1 MTSSREIFGEFFRQE
16 QFIVVTHF
24 LSILNSQGYPIFG
37 TNFPT
42 TIFIN
47 LEIIFLIIPV
57 LIFFNLL
64 IQNLFKLNIL
74 KLLKLICI
82 LCIFI
87 KITNFF
93 KNMFFYEVL
102 NTALVLGV
110 WETLISILI
119 SLLFLFFINGLLI
132 QKNHFSFLF
141 LSFFLYALT
150 SLFFTN
156 DFIVLYLILELQFFS
171 ILGLILR
178 VISKNKLNTLFIY
191 LFINILGTIFF
202 LFGLINVYIKTNTFN
217 FNISFINID
226 GFSSFLP
233 LGMLVKI
240 TGITTSIFFQKLYSK
255 RFLQLYGIILILNEG
270 GLGLISIKIFTKVLV
285 LTDVSILIV
294 WLFLITASA
303 VFSTLGGLHAKNLYN
318 ILIYSAVQNGSI
330 LILPPVAGYSHSLTT
345 AVVLYL
351 FQYLFTTSLFLRV
364 VQQTSTNLKKY
375 VLFSALA
382 SIAGI
387 PPLLGFYSKT
397 LVLTLLIT
405 DFHYVLFFIFTVL
418 NFISFCFYGK
428 ILIQKLLDL
437 KHKTDTKTKF
447 YKIYRPLSPTLMGLV
462 LLVSCLLINQIYTI
476 IDESYKYLISP
487 IFHSIDLDLPC
498 ILLPIFL

>member
-24 LSILNSQGYPIFG
+24 LSILNSRGYPVFG

-47 LEIIFLIIPV
+47 LEIIFLTIPV

-82 LCIFI
+82 LYIFI

-156 DFIVLYLILELQFFS
+156 DFIVLYLILELQFFTVF
-171 ILGLILR
+171 GLILQTS
-178 VISKNKLNTLFIY
+178 SKNKLNTLFIY

-202 LFGLINVYIKTNTFN
+202 LFGLIALYTKINSFN
-217 FNISFINID
+217 FNTCSIVVS
-226 GFSSFLP
+226 GFLIFLP
-233 LGMLVKI
+233 FGLLVKL
-240 TGITTSIFFQKLYSK
+240 TGIVTSIFFQKLYSK
-255 RFLQLYGIILILNEG
+255 SFVQLYGIVLILNEG
-270 GLGLISIKIFTKVLV
+270 GLSLMSIKLFTK
-285 LTDVSILIV
+285 
-294 WLFLITASA
+294 
-303 VFSTLGGLHAKNLYN
+303 
-318 ILIYSAVQNGSI
+318 I
-330 LILPPVAGYSHSLTT
+330 LILNDMSVL
-345 AVVLYL
+345 VV
-351 FQYLFTTSLFLRV
+351 
-364 VQQTSTNLKKY
+364 
-375 VLFSALA
+375 
-382 SIAGI
+382 
-387 PPLLGFYSKT
+387 
-397 LVLTLLIT
+397 
-405 DFHYVLFFIFTVL
+405 
-418 NFISFCFYGK
+418 
-428 ILIQKLLDL
+428 
-437 KHKTDTKTKF
+437 
-447 YKIYRPLSPTLMGLV
+447 
-462 LLVSCLLINQIYTI
+462 
-476 IDESYKYLISP
+476 
-487 IFHSIDLDLPC
+487 
-498 ILLPIFL
+498 